1 MTTIPLLCR
10 LQRLRRFDRL
20 HRLARLHRPALADLL
35 ASGGLV
41 LFSLTLLGLPVSGL
55 QLAQMQALNRELGK
69 LCNDPPQK
77 ALNVCR
83 LHAQLLRG
91 Y

>member
-1 MTTIPLLCR
+1 MTTFPL
-10 LQRLRRFDRL
+10 LRRFL
-20 HRLARLHRPALADLL
+20 RPRGPAPLDLL

-41 LFSLTLLGLPVSGL
+41 LFSLTLLGLPMSGL
-55 QLAQMQALNRELGK
+55 QLTQMQALNRELGK